1 MKKLLSLFAA
11 IIISVNLS
19 AANTLNLM
27 PYPSQV
33 KAGVGMFTVNKS
45 LRISVHGSYNARLT
59 PNLIRFVQRLIKR
72 TTLTLDRD
80 TIITTAANAA
90 FTITVNRPG
99 AVKLGEDESYQLV
112 VDSTHVALTAETELG
127 AMHGLET
134 ILQLLDRTDK
144 GFFIPAIEINDAP
157 RFAWRGLMIDA
168 CRHFIPVDVVKH
180 NIDAMAMVKLNV
192 LHWHLSEDQ
201 GFRVECKKF
210 PKLHQMGSNGEYYTQ
225 QEVKEVIAYAAERG
239 IRVMPEFDIPGHAA
253 AWMVGYPKLSSGPDT
268 NRIEKYFGGFRP
280 TLNPTERYTYK
291 FLKKFFKE
299 MCALFPD
306 EYMHIGGD
314 ENNGLQWNDNPKIQA
329 FMKKKGFANNNELQ
343 VYFNAKVLDIITKNG
358 KKMMGWDEIFQPTLP
373 KNIVIHSWR
382 GRQYMEQAAKKG
394 YQSVLS
400 AGFYIDLFRPA
411 SYHYLND
418 PLPADTILTD
428 AERKLILGGEATMWA
443 ELVNVETVDMRIWP
457 RTAAIAERLWSP
469 GTINDVDDMYRRLNI
484 LSLQLEE
491 TGITHLKNREMMMRR
506 LCNSYDVEPLRI
518 LLDAAEPREGY
529 KRHGSKPR
537 YNTESPLS
545 RAADIA
551 LADAPDAI
559 RFRLTLKD
567 YLQTRSETG
576 YLELTEMVN
585 QWALCYGRL
594 TNLAANNAALQE
606 VLPLASNLTQMAN
619 LAQPLL
625 TMIQKGETITAD
637 EAAQIKLQMADLA
650 KPVAEMEVVVGE
662 SIGMMVE
669 ALVALVAK

>member
-1 MKKLLSLFAA
+1 MKKFIALAFA
-11 IIISVNLS
+11 IIISANLS
-19 AANTLNLM
+19 ATNTLNLM
-27 PYPSQV
+27 PYPSNV
-33 KAGVGMFTVNKS
+33 KVGVGKFTVDRN
-45 LRISVHGSYNARLT
+45 LRISMQGQYNSRLT
-59 PNLIRFVQRLIKR
+59 PNVGRFVQRLSKR
-72 TTLTLDRD
+72 TTITLDRD
-80 TIITTAANAA
+80 TIISNQANAT
-90 FTITVNRPG
+90 FEIKVNRPG
-99 AVKLGEDESYQLV
+99 PVTRGYDERYRLV
-112 VDSTHVALTAETELG
+112 IDSTRITLTAETELG
-127 AMHGLET
+127 ALHGLET
-134 ILQLLDRTDK
+134 ILQLLDRNDK
-144 GFFIPAIEINDAP
+144 GFFLPAIEINDTP

-168 CRHFIPVDVVKH
+168 CRHFIPVDIVKH

-201 GFRVECKKF
+201 GFRIECKTF

-280 TLNPTERYTYK
+280 TLNPTEKYTYK

-314 ENNGLQWNDNPKIQA
+314 ENNGLQWNENPKIQA
-329 FMKKKGFANNNELQ
+329 FMKKNNIANNNELQ

-382 GRQYMEQAAKKG
+382 GREYMEQAAKKG

-411 SYHYLND
+411 SNHYLND

-428 AERKLILGGEATMWA
+428 TERKLILGGEATMWA
-443 ELVNVETVDMRIWP
+443 ELTNYETEDMRIWP

-469 GTINDVDDMYRRLNI
+469 GNINDVDDMYRRMAI
-484 LSLQLEE
+484 TSMQLEE
-491 TGITHLKNREMMMRR
+491 TGLTHIKNREMMMRR
-506 LCNSYDVEPLRI
+506 LCNTYDVEPLRI
-518 LLDAAEPREGY
+518 LLDAVEPREGY

-537 YNTESPLS
+537 YTTESPLS
-545 RAADIA
+545 RAVDIA
-551 LADAPDAI
+551 LPDAPDAVN
-559 RFRLTLKD
+559 FRLILKS
-567 YLQTRSETG
+567 YLQNRDQAS
-576 YLELTEMVN
+576 YLQLTELLN
-585 QWALCYGRL
+585 QWALCYGRVS
-594 TNLAANNAALQE
+594 NLVANNAALQE

-619 LAQPLL
+619 IAQLL
-625 TMIQKGETITAD
+625 LPMIQSGKTITAE
-637 EAAQIKLQMADLA
+637 EATQIKDQIKELA
-650 KPVAEMEVVVGE
+650 KPVAEMEEVVGE
-662 SIGMMVE
+662 SIGIMVE
-669 ALVALVAK
+669 ALKVK

>member
-1 MKKLLSLFAA
+1 MKKIILLFAA
-11 IIISVNLS
+11 IIVSANLS
-19 AANTLNLM
+19 AINTLNII
-27 PYPSQV
+27 PYPSEV
-33 KAGVGMFTVNKS
+33 KVGVGKFSVDKGM
-45 LRISVHGSYNARLT
+45 RISMQGKFNSRLT
-59 PNLIRFVQRLIKR
+59 PNLVRFVQRMSKR
-72 TTLTLDRD
+72 TTLTLDHD
-80 TIITTAANAA
+80 TIITNAANAA

-99 AVKLGEDESYQLV
+99 AIKLGEDESYKLV

-168 CRHFIPVDVVKH
+168 CRHFIPIDVVKN

-201 GFRVECKKF
+201 GFRVECKKY
-210 PKLHQMGSNGEYYTQ
+210 PKLHQLGSNGDYYTQ

-253 AWMVGYPKLSSGPDT
+253 AWMVGYPELSSGPDT

-280 TLNPTERYTYK
+280 TLNPTQQYTYR
-291 FLKKFFKE
+291 FLKRFFKE

-314 ENNGLQWNDNPKIQA
+314 ENNGLQWNENPKIQA
-329 FMKKKGFANNNELQ
+329 FMKKKGLANNNELQ

-400 AGFYIDLFRPA
+400 AGFYIDLFHPA
-411 SYHYLND
+411 SIHYLND

-428 AERKLILGGEATMWA
+428 AERKMILGGEATMWA

-491 TGITHLKNREMMMRR
+491 TGLTHIKNREMMMRR

-518 LLDAAEPREGY
+518 LLDAVEPREGY
-529 KRHGSKPR
+529 KRHGSRPR
-537 YNTESPLS
+537 YTTESPLS

-567 YLQTRSETG
+567 YLQTKSETG

-606 VLPLASNLTQMAN
+606 ILPLAVNLTQMAN

-625 TMIQKGETITAD
+625 TMIQSGKTITAD

-662 SIGMMVE
+662 SIGLMVD
-669 ALVALVAK
+669 ALIMK

>member
-1 MKKLLSLFAA
+1 MKKLLPLFAA
-11 IIISVNLS
+11 ILISANLS
-19 AANTLNLM
+19 ATNTLNLM
-27 PYPSQV
+27 PYPSEV
-33 KAGVGMFTVNKS
+33 KFGVGKFTVDKS
-45 LRISVHGSYNARLT
+45 LRISIQGQYNNRLT
-59 PNLIRFVQRLIKR
+59 PNVGRFVQRLSKR
-72 TTLTLDRD
+72 TTITLDRD
-80 TIITTAANAA
+80 TIITGKPNAT
-90 FTITVNRPG
+90 FTIAVNRSG
-99 AVKLGEDESYQLV
+99 IVKLGEDESYRLII
-112 VDSTHVALTAETELG
+112 DSSRISLTAETELG

-134 ILQLLDRTDK
+134 ILQLLDRNEK
-144 GFFIPAIEINDAP
+144 EFFLPAIEINDQP

-168 CRHFIPVDVVKH
+168 GRHFIPVDIVKH
-180 NIDAMAMVKLNV
+180 NIDGMAMVKLNV

-201 GFRVECKKF
+201 GFRIECKTF
-210 PKLHQMGSNGEYYTQ
+210 PKLHEMGSNGEYYTQ

-253 AWMVGYPKLSSGPDT
+253 AWMVGYPKLSSGTDT

-280 TLNPTERYTYK
+280 TLNPTERYTYR

-306 EYMHIGGD
+306 DYMHIGGD
-314 ENNGLQWNDNPKIQA
+314 ENNGLQWNENPKIQA
-329 FMKKKGFANNNELQ
+329 FMKKNGIKNNNELQ

-358 KKMMGWDEIFQPTLP
+358 KKMMGWDEIFQPNLP

-382 GRQYMEQAAKKG
+382 GREYMEQAAKKG

-428 AERKLILGGEATMWA
+428 AERRLILGGEATMWA
-443 ELVNVETVDMRIWP
+443 ELTNYETEDMRIWP

-469 GTINDVDDMYRRLNI
+469 SGINDVDDMYRRLNI
-484 LSLQLEE
+484 ISIQLEE
-491 TGITHLKNREMMMRR
+491 TGLTHIKNREMMMRR

-518 LLDAAEPREGY
+518 LLDAVEPREGY

-545 RAADIA
+545 RAVDIA
-551 LADAPDAI
+551 LPDAPDAI

-567 YLQTRSETG
+567 YLQIKSQNS
-576 YLELTEMVN
+576 YLTLTEMLN
-585 QWALCYGRL
+585 QWALCYGRVS
-594 TNLAANNAALQE
+594 NLAANNVALQE
-606 VLPLASNLTQMAN
+606 LLPLASNLTQIAN
-619 LAQPLL
+619 IAQPLL
-625 TMIQKGETITAD
+625 PMIQSGKTITAE
-637 EAAQIKLQMADLA
+637 EADAIKTQVKELA
-650 KPVAEMEVVVGE
+650 KPVGELEVAIGE
-662 SIGMMVE
+662 SVGMIVD
-669 ALVALVAK
+669 ALVMK